1 MAENKKSFILYCDY
15 IHMFKKMP
23 DDLAGKLIKHVLEY
37 VNDNNPTTDEMMVDI
52 LFEPIKQ
59 QLKRD
64 LQKYEN
70 VAERNKTNGAK
81 GGRPKKHITQNNP
94 VGLIGNP
101 NNPKKPDT
109 VTDTVTD
116 NVTDNVNDNKN
127 NIIKFISSFPDY
139 ENLIKKDEV
148 FIRNLFQELTGK
160 WTFLELNDLHRDLGQ
175 KLINYKFYC
184 DKYKIKLKDN
194 KHIKNSFKKFALS
207 HWNKNTTQIMNL
219 K

>member
-81 GGRPKKHITQNNP
+81 GGRPKNQITQKNP

-116 NVTDNVNDNKN
+116 TVNDNVNENKN

-184 DKYKIKLKDN
+184 DKYKIKLTDL
-194 KHIKNSFKKFALS
+194 KHVKNSFKKFALS
-207 HWNKNTTQIMNL
+207 HWNKNTSQIMNL

>member
-81 GGRPKKHITQNNP
+81 GGRPKKQITQKNP

-116 NVTDNVNDNKN
+116 TVNDNVNENKN

-184 DKYKIKLKDN
+184 DKYKIKLTDL
-194 KHIKNSFKKFALS
+194 KHVKNSFKKFALS
-207 HWNKNTTQIMNL
+207 HWNKNTSQIMNL